1 MDKMTRLR
9 QCAIRLVLMPEYPM
23 HEFNVLARLGLRIPD
38 MTDKKMRTLLHPDK
52 NGLSPESTESSQK
65 FAVQGPLRF
74 DLGSLQRR
82 LQEPDM
88 EVQGGGGLRECLVGG
103 GWQA

>member
-38 MTDKKMRTLLHPDK
+38 MTDKKMRT
-52 NGLSPESTESSQK
+52 GLSCTRTRMVTVQKAPSPPRSLCSTRTS
-65 FAVQGPLRF
+65 PL
-74 DLGSLQRR
+74 
-82 LQEPDM
+82 
-88 EVQGGGGLRECLVGG
+88 
-103 GWQA
+103 